1 MSIRLVLDD
10 IAYEVP
16 AGHRLRLVLS
26 TTYWPMLW
34 PSPEPVILTV
44 RLGAGRLELP
54 LASGASTA
62 IARLDPMP
70 RPAPTLAG
78 PQRESTEPVRG
89 TCRGERGAD
98 GTIVTEIRDDF
109 GRVFNPATGLGTA
122 SSVCQRYEIRP
133 SDPLSAR
140 LQARWTQRIER
151 TGWRMATESVTSM
164 HADEQAFH
172 LSARLE
178 AYENDA
184 LVFERAW
191 KEAIPRDHQ

>member
-16 AGHRLRLVLS
+16 AGHQLRLVLS

-34 PSPEPVILTV
+34 PSPQPVVLSV
-44 RLGAGRLELP
+44 RLGASRLELP
-54 LASGASTA
+54 LASGDPTA
-62 IARLDPMP
+62 IARLDPIL

-78 PQRESTEPVRG
+78 PPRETTEPVHAAR
-89 TCRGERGAD
+89 RGERDED
-98 GTIVTEIRDDF
+98 GTVVTETRDDL
-109 GRVFNPATGLGTA
+109 GRVFNPATGLGTE
-122 SSVCQRYEIRP
+122 SSVCQRFEIRP

-140 LQARWTQRIER
+140 VQARWSQRIER
-151 TGWRMATESVTSM
+151 TGWRVVTESVTSM

-178 AYENDA
+178 AYENDT
-184 LVFERAW
+184 LVFERVW